1 MQLVQFTHAGTL
13 KVGVQQDDG
22 IIDLTSHG
30 FAGTMEDLITAW
42 PQLHVGLR
50 DLTTQRHPTVLERAT
65 LTLQAPVLRPS
76 KMLAVGM
83 NYADHC
89 REQGIAPPK
98 EPLVFA
104 KVPST
109 IIGPGASIT
118 WDPALTNA
126 VDYEVELAVVIG
138 QRARH
143 LSVANALGV
152 IFGYTIANDISARD
166 LQQRDGQW
174 TRAKNFDTFCPL
186 GPTLLT
192 ADEVPDPQDIP
203 LTCQVNDAVMQASTT
218 HEMIFSVAEILVHLS
233 RFVTLEPGDLVLTG
247 TPRGVG
253 AFRQPPISLQPG
265 DQVQCTIPGIGTLT
279 NPVVAWAPPHQ
290 EG

>member
-1 MQLVQFTHAGTL
+1 MHH
-13 KVGVQQDDG
+13 DDG

-42 PQLHVGLR
+42 PQLHAGLQ
-50 DLTTQRHPTVLERAT
+50 DLATQQHPTVLEPAT

-76 KMLAVGM
+76 KILAVGM

-89 REQGIAPPK
+89 REQGSAPPR
-98 EPLVFA
+98 EPLVF
-104 KVPST
+104 
-109 IIGPGASIT
+109 
-118 WDPALTNA
+118 
-126 VDYEVELAVVIG
+126 
-138 QRARH
+138 
-143 LSVANALGV
+143 
-152 IFGYTIANDISARD
+152 ANDISARD

-192 ADEVPDPQDIP
+192 ADAVPDPQDIP
-203 LTCQVNDAVMQASTT
+203 LTCQVNAAVMQASTT
-218 HEMIFSVAEILVHLS
+218 HEMIFTVAEILVHLS
-233 RFVTLEPGDLVLTG
+233 CFATLEPGDLVLTG